1 MTDEEKPK
9 GIASYVERLKSLPGP
24 AGDRARMAASGL
36 TVGAAANQQRQP
48 QQQSSAAPGYA
59 ALAAQG
65 LTVSPGG
72 TGARTPGAGA
82 LAAAGGLTV
91 NPLNVA
97 KTSQPGI
104 SKVTGTGLSSPL
116 YTNEG
121 GAGRTSGGLS
131 QQAAGSGATTA
142 NAAKANPLSGPAAG
156 LTITP
161 FGGVNAANQQT
172 PQNEGLSRMAA
183 ANATRQSMIDAQ
195 PRGGPEAGITIPFG
209 SANAAPQNEGLSR
222 MAAANATRQSMIDA
236 QPRGGPEAGIT
247 IPFGSANAAPQNEGL
262 SRMAAANATR
272 QSMIDAQ
279 PRGGPEAGIT
289 IPFGSANAAPQ
300 NEGMARVAAAN
311 AITKEMIDALPRGGS
326 AVMADPADRDNDT
339 LGKMRRNQQVSELTE
354 AVRRGYGAP
363 GAAASALNAM
373 LGAES
378 QKDTEN
384 IRQRGVMAG
393 VSTQRRGQD
402 LGYGAQMAQMGL
414 TARGQDMQA
423 ATVREQIGGQERVA
437 EIQANAAKRLT
448 LPQVREN
455 QEIEAAR
462 QRLAGM
468 SADEI
473 KRRTANYT
481 ETGRENPDFD
491 PTLARAQTLA
501 GRRMYGDDRDF
512 DARQQPQPADD
523 APARFK
529 ADKAMAGHTLG
540 KQTELGT
547 EVFDASGR
555 LIGHYR

>member
-172 PQNEGLSRMAA
+172 
-183 ANATRQSMIDAQ
+183 
-195 PRGGPEAGITIPFG
+195 
-209 SANAAPQNEGLSR
+209 
-222 MAAANATRQSMIDA
+222 
-236 QPRGGPEAGIT
+236 
-247 IPFGSANAAPQNEGL
+247 PQNEGL

>member
-172 PQNEGLSRMAA
+172 
-183 ANATRQSMIDAQ
+183 
-195 PRGGPEAGITIPFG
+195 
-209 SANAAPQNEGLSR
+209 PQNEGLSR